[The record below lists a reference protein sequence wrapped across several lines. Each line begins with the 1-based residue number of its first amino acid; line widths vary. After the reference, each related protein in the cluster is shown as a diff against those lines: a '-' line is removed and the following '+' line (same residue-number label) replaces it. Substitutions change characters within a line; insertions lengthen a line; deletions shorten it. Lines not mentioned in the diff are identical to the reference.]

1 MRDREGAWTQLLAA
15 PRDFL
20 HGVLGGLLGPLL
32 ALGGMVGFIYLLT
45 KQLPAL
51 KEITKSDGVTQKA
64 IVLAS
69 PLEARATWARYGGE
83 LRGLL
88 LDLKARGQSRSGG
101 LPSQERTL

>member
-1 MRDREGAWTQLLAA
+1 MRDREGAWAQVLAV

-20 HGVLGGLLGPLL
+20 HGLLGGLLGPLL
-32 ALGGMVGFIYLLT
+32 ALAGAVGFIYLLT

-51 KEITKSDGVTQKA
+51 KEVTRGDGVTHRA

-83 LRGLL
+83 LRGVLL
-88 LDLKARGQSRSGG
+88 ELKARAQSRAQSR
-101 LPSQERTL
+101 PS